1 MLLQIQIPTLTDA
14 YLAIA
19 SWAYHRYAK
28 EMKASNRKPTGV
40 PGNRDPDSPCPAF
53 EPRPRRLDDW
63 ADCDTDG
70 HYLCSECCHKMTG
83 HQAGEVEP

>member
-1 MLLQIQIPTLTDA
+1 MLLQIPTLTDV
-14 YLAIA
+14 YLSIA
-19 SWAYHRYAK
+19 SWAYRRYAWS
-28 EMKASNRKPTGV
+28 MKASNGKTTGV

-70 HYLCSECCHKMTG
+70 HYLCSECCHRMTG
-83 HQAGEVEP
+83 HQAREVEG